1 MLARATLRGGSNRS
15 ALQVVCRAANSSP
28 AQRGEPLPQ
37 QRTRRPE
44 QERLRVIRLIS
55 ACVEANASVIRF
67 ENLAG
72 RSAMVGFLA
81 AFLVEL
87 VVDGSGLFGNFG
99 PEQASQFAACTA
111 LLVSVAAAVAAS
123 STRTLGRRF
132 SEAVLASMTA
142 VQRSRSSVTVG
153 GEVDQVGGNVD
164 KAVDFVLDKCIP
176 KGLLF
181 MDDERNV

>member
-1 MLARATLRGGSNRS
+1 MHESLRRNARP
-15 ALQVVCRAANSSP
+15 VVCRAAGSSP
-28 AQRGEPLPQ
+28 AQPSEAPPQ
-37 QRTRRPE
+37 QRVQRPE

-72 RSAMVGFLA
+72 RSAMVGFLT
-81 AFLVEL
+81 AFFTEL
-87 VVDGSGLFGNFG
+87 VIDGRGLFGNLG
-99 PEQASQFAACTA
+99 GEQASQFAAFA
-111 LLVSVAAAVAAS
+111 VLLVSVAAAMGAAS
-123 STRTLGRRF
+123 SRTLGRRF
-132 SEAVLASMTA
+132 TEAVLASMTA

-164 KAVDFVLDKCIP
+164 EAVDFVLDKCIP
-176 KGLLF
+176 RGVLL